1 MYQGS
6 NKTAITSQNMF
17 ADALLTL
24 LKTNSYENISIS
36 QLCTAAKVSRQTF
49 YILFQSKENVIYYII
64 TRNFSFLGRTIS
76 KDHKTINLDQ
86 LCDYFIGYVN
96 RNTGFLNLLY
106 KNNLLSLL
114 FSNFYN
120 CILKYYDIFM
130 ISPAIEKKY
139 FAGFLAGALTSI
151 IKIYLETDSPKTSS
165 FLYETT
171 YTLLSGNIFKQ

>member
-36 QLCTAAKVSRQTF
+36 QLCTTAKVSRQTF

-96 RNTGFLNLLY
+96 KNTDFLKLLY
-106 KNNLLSLL
+106 KNNLLSML
-114 FSNFYN
+114 FTNFNN
-120 CILKYYDIFM
+120 CILKHFDIFV
-130 ISPAIEKKY
+130 ISPSIEKNF
-139 FAGFLAGALTSI
+139 FAGFLAS
-151 IKIYLETDSPKTSS
+151 E
-165 FLYETT
+165 
-171 YTLLSGNIFKQ
+171 

>member
-36 QLCTAAKVSRQTF
+36 ELCTTAKVSRQTF
-49 YILFQSKENVIYYII
+49 YILFQSKENVVYYII
-64 TRNFSFLGRTIS
+64 TKNFSFLGRTIS

-96 RNTGFLNLLY
+96 KNTDFLKLLY
-106 KNNLLSLL
+106 KNNLLSML
-114 FSNFYN
+114 FTNFNN
-120 CILKYYDIFM
+120 CILKYFDIFV
-130 ISPAIEKKY
+130 ISPSIEKNF

-151 IKIYLETDSPKTSS
+151 IKIYLEEGSPKTSS
-165 FLYETT
+165 SLYETT
-171 YTLLSGNIFKQ
+171 YNLLSGNIFKE